1 MPRANGAR
9 SKHVV
14 WWLPDD
20 SPHSRWG
27 SLASTL
33 PNIAYRCR
41 TAGMRR
47 MLRKLLRRDAW
58 DGIVFDG
65 ISAGW
70 ALPAVLDH
78 YAGRSDRPRLIYV
91 SHNHEGSVR
100 SQIAESQPLFLK
112 RQAVRLDALKVSRLE
127 RELVDAVDF
136 VTAITHEDMALYR
149 RERSDKAMDVLTP
162 GYCGRRVDE
171 RRISPALPRRAV
183 IVGSFDW
190 IAKRMNLAEFVDVAD
205 PLFADAGAELQAVG
219 SGDEAFLQQ
228 LRQQYLATHFTG
240 TVPDIGPYLD
250 QARIAIVPE
259 RRRRLQAQGAGVC
272 LQPRAG
278 VRARGLLRRRA
289 VAPQR
294 QRHAVCRPRRPRP
307 RRARGDRRRGPA
319 EPPAGAGVG
328 RLRRQFRLVEP
339 RPSDRLGDRQPMTSP
354 HDLSTRGFPSPT
366 AAPRRLDFIDQVLVV
381 IFLLGLY
388 LGVSLAVSE
397 KVPLTCAPSGFA
409 GLIMLWR
416 RRDQIVPKHLAGLLL
431 VVTVYLCSVLAASD
445 YSFLGKRFNGLLQLT
460 YSLVIAYAMFLT
472 LLQGDRRQIARILL
486 AFCFAIIIGC
496 LLERYAGLRR
506 VSDAVRERLYQM
518 DQVYD
523 ADLRDQVLYGRV
535 RPKLF
540 TSEPSAVTFA
550 YTHFSSVWLV
560 ISPWRHKLL
569 A

>member
-1 MPRANGAR
+1 LIDSVAAAGGDVEVLGLGRTDSARANGER

-41 TAGMRR
+41 TVGMRR

-78 YAGRSDRPRLIYV
+78 YAGRRDRPRFIYV
-91 SHNHEGSVR
+91 SHNHEGSLR

-127 RELVDAVDF
+127 RELIDAVDF
-136 VTAITHEDMALYR
+136 ITAITHEDLALYR
-149 RERSDKAMDVLTP
+149 QERSDKAMDVLTP

-171 RRISPALPRRAV
+171 RRISAALPRRAV

-259 RRRRLQAQGAGVC
+259 RSGGGFKLKVLEYVFNRVPVFALAGSFAGVPLRHNDSAMLYADHAALAHGVLEAIDDVERLNRLQERAWAACAGSFDWSS
-272 LQPRAG
+272 
-278 VRARGLLRRRA
+278 RGR
-289 VAPQR
+289 
-294 QRHAVCRPRRPRP
+294 
-307 RRARGDRRRGPA
+307 
-319 EPPAGAGVG
+319 
-328 RLRRQFRLVEP
+328 
-339 RPSDRLGDRQPMTSP
+339 
-354 HDLSTRGFPSPT
+354 
-366 AAPRRLDFIDQVLVV
+366 
-381 IFLLGLY
+381 
-388 LGVSLAVSE
+388 
-397 KVPLTCAPSGFA
+397 
-409 GLIMLWR
+409 
-416 RRDQIVPKHLAGLLL
+416 QIV
-431 VVTVYLCSVLAASD
+431 AA
-445 YSFLGKRFNGLLQLT
+445 
-460 YSLVIAYAMFLT
+460 IA
-472 LLQGDRRQIARILL
+472 
-486 AFCFAIIIGC
+486 
-496 LLERYAGLRR
+496 
-506 VSDAVRERLYQM
+506 
-518 DQVYD
+518 
-523 ADLRDQVLYGRV
+523 
-535 RPKLF
+535 
-540 TSEPSAVTFA
+540 
-550 YTHFSSVWLV
+550 
-560 ISPWRHKLL
+560 SP
-569 A
+569 